1 MIKAVK
7 GTRDILPP
15 SSAVWNQVEAVAREV
30 FRIYNYQE
38 IRTPILEET
47 ALFARGVGQE
57 TDIVSKEMYTFEDR
71 DGSSL
76 TLRPEAT
83 ASVMRAYIEHHLDQK
98 PGLQKLYY
106 IGPMFRRER
115 PQKGRYRQ
123 FFQIGAEAIGSESPS
138 VDAEVI
144 EMVIDLLRRASLDGF
159 QLLINSV
166 GDQNCRP
173 QYVALLKEKLLE
185 VASRLCDDCQRRA
198 ETNPLRVLDCKV
210 PEDQEIINALP
221 SIQDHLCEP
230 CRTHFGAVKSHLDD
244 RRIRYEIRPRM
255 VRGLDYYMRTTF
267 EIVHGSLGAQN
278 SVLGGGRYDGLGESI
293 GSRVH
298 SPGIGFSI
306 GEDRLVMSIEQA
318 AALNN
323 NAALKE
329 DPLVIVTFTAGDAT
343 RRAAA
348 ETAAELRGQGI
359 RVEVA
364 EGKLKKVFEVANKLN
379 ARVALICGEDE
390 TAAGEISMKD
400 MENQVQVQIPR
411 ELLLEEVKECLS
423 KYR

>member
-15 SSAVWNQVEAVAREV
+15 SSNVWNHVEAIAREV
-30 FRIYNYQE
+30 FRTYNYHE

-47 ALFARGVGQE
+47 ALFARGVGEE

-83 ASVMRAYIEHHLDQK
+83 ASVIRAYIEHRLDQR

-123 FFQIGAEAIGSESPS
+123 FFQIGAEAIGSESPA

-144 EMVIDLLRRASLDGF
+144 EMVVEVLKRAGLTGFKLLL
-159 QLLINSV
+159 NSV
-166 GDQNCRP
+166 GDANCRP
-173 QYVALLKEKLLE
+173 QYVALLQARLRE
-185 VASRLCDDCQRRA
+185 VAGQLCGDCQRRV

-210 PEDQEIINALP
+210 PEDQPIIDALP
-221 SIQDHLCEP
+221 SIQDHLCDP
-230 CRTHFGAVKSHLDD
+230 CRTHFHAVRAFLQD
-244 RRIRYEIRPRM
+244 RGIEFEVRPRM

-267 EIVHGSLGAQN
+267 EIVHGALGAQN
-278 SVLGGGRYDGLGESI
+278 SVLGGGRYDGLAEAL

-306 GEDRLVMSIEQA
+306 GEDRLVMSVEQEKPDAHKATLDLYIASMGAQAERVA
-318 AALNN
+318 AGFAYELR
-323 NAALKE
+323 
-329 DPLVIVTFTAGDAT
+329 TAGFC
-343 RRAAA
+343 
-348 ETAAELRGQGI
+348 
-359 RVEVA
+359 VEF
-364 EGKLKKVFEVANKLN
+364 GFDPKLKRSLELANKLG
-379 ARVALICGEDE
+379 ARYCLIVGDNEV
-390 TAAGEISMKD
+390 AAG
-400 MENQVQVQIPR
+400 
-411 ELLLEEVKECLS
+411 
-423 KYR
+423 KYTLKNMASGEQETVAPDDLAARLGSN

>member
-15 SSAVWNQVEAVAREV
+15 SSGVWNQVEAVAREV
-30 FRIYNYQE
+30 LRIYNYQE

-57 TDIVSKEMYTFEDR
+57 TDIVSKEMYTFDDR

-83 ASVMRAYIEHHLDQK
+83 ASVMRAYIEHRLDQK

-123 FFQIGAEAIGSESPS
+123 FYQIGAEAIGSESPM

-144 EMVIDLLRRASLDGF
+144 EMVIDLLRRAGLEGF
-159 QLLINSV
+159 ELLINSV

-173 QYVALLKEKLLE
+173 QYVALLKEKLQE
-185 VASRLCDDCQRRA
+185 VKSRLCDDCQRRV

-210 PEDQEIINALP
+210 PEDQDIINALP
-221 SIQDHLCEP
+221 SIQDHLCHP
-230 CRTHFGAVKSHLDD
+230 CRTHFSAVKSQLDD
-244 RRIRYEIRPRM
+244 REISYEVRPRM

-278 SVLGGGRYDGLGESI
+278 SVLGGGRYDGLAESL
-293 GSRVH
+293 GSRVPA
-298 SPGIGFSI
+298 PGIGFSI
-306 GEDRLVMSIEQA
+306 GEDRLVMSVE
-318 AALNN
+318 
-323 NAALKE
+323 NAAQKE
-329 DPLVIVTFTAGDAT
+329 DPLVIVAFTGSETT
-343 RRAAA
+343 RHAAVNA
-348 ETAAELRGQGI
+348 AAELRDADM

-379 ARVALICGEDE
+379 ARVALICGDSE
-390 TAAGEISMKD
+390 TAVGEISMKD
-400 MENQVQVQIPR
+400 MESQVQVQIRR
-411 ELLLEEVKECLS
+411 ELLVEKVEECLS

>member
-15 SSAVWNQVEAVAREV
+15 SSTVWNQVEAVAREV
-30 FRIYNYQE
+30 FRVYNYQE

-47 ALFARGVGQE
+47 ALFARGVGEE
-57 TDIVSKEMYTFEDR
+57 TDIVSKEMYTFDDR

-83 ASVMRAYIEHHLDQK
+83 ASVMRAYIEHRLDQK

-115 PQKGRYRQ
+115 PQKGRFRQ
-123 FFQIGAEAIGSESPS
+123 FYQIGAEAIGSESPT

-144 EMVIDLLRRASLDGF
+144 EMVIDLLRRAGLEGF
-159 QLLINSV
+159 QLLVNSV

-173 QYVALLKEKLLE
+173 QYVTLLKEKLRE
-185 VASRLCDDCQRRA
+185 VASQLCGDCQRRA

-210 PEDQEIINALP
+210 PEDQAIINALP

-230 CRTHFGAVKSHLDD
+230 CRAHFAAVRAHLDD
-244 RRIRYEIRPRM
+244 RGIACEVRPRM

-278 SVLGGGRYDGLGESI
+278 SVLGGGRYDGLAEAL

-306 GEDRLVMSIEQA
+306 GEDRLVMSLEQTA
-318 AALNN
+318 TP
-323 NAALKE
+323 KE

-343 RRAAA
+343 QRAAA
-348 ETAAELRGQGI
+348 HAASELRAHGI
-359 RVEVA
+359 RVELA
-364 EGKLKKVFEVANKLN
+364 EGKLKRVFEIANKLN
-379 ARVALICGEDE
+379 ARVAVICGENE

-400 MENQVQVQIPR
+400 MESQVQVQIRR
-411 ELLLEEVKECLS
+411 ELLLEKVEECLS

>member
-57 TDIVSKEMYTFEDR
+57 TDIVSKEMYTFDDR

-83 ASVMRAYIEHHLDQK
+83 ASVMRAYIEHRLDQK

-106 IGPMFRRER
+106 MGPMFRRER

-123 FFQIGAEAIGSESPS
+123 FYQIGAEAIGSESPS

-144 EMVIDLLRRASLDGF
+144 EMVIDLLRRAGLEGS

-173 QYVALLKEKLLE
+173 QYVALLKEKLRD
-185 VASRLCDDCQRRA
+185 VAARLCEDCQRRA

-210 PEDQEIINALP
+210 PQDQEIINALP

-230 CRTHFGAVKSHLDD
+230 CQTHFNAVKSHLDD
-244 RRIRYEIRPRM
+244 QGIRYEVRPRM

-278 SVLGGGRYDGLGESI
+278 SVLGGGRYDGLAESL

-306 GEDRLVMSIEQA
+306 GEDRLVMSLEATTQG
-318 AALNN
+318 
-323 NAALKE
+323 KE

-343 RRAAA
+343 QRAAGNA
-348 ETAAELRGQGI
+348 AAELRAHGV

-379 ARVALICGEDE
+379 ARVALICGENE

-400 MENQVQVQIPR
+400 MESQVQVQIGR
-411 ELLLEEVKECLS
+411 ELLLEKVKECLS

>member
-15 SSAVWNQVEAVAREV
+15 SSAVWNQVEAVARDV
-30 FRIYNYQE
+30 FRVYNYQE

-57 TDIVSKEMYTFEDR
+57 TDIVSKEMYTFDDR

-83 ASVMRAYIEHHLDQK
+83 ASVMRAYIEHRLDQK

-123 FFQIGAEAIGSESPS
+123 FYQIGAEAIGSESPS

-144 EMVIDLLRRASLDGF
+144 EMVVDLITRAGLEGF

-185 VASRLCDDCQRRA
+185 VKSRLCDDCQRRV

-210 PEDQEIINALP
+210 PEDQDIINALP
-221 SIQDHLCEP
+221 SIQDHLCDP
-230 CRTHFGAVKSHLDD
+230 CRTHFNTVKSNLDALP
-244 RRIRYEIRPRM
+244 IEYEVRPRM

-278 SVLGGGRYDGLGESI
+278 SVLGGGRYDGLAESL

-306 GEDRLVMSIEQA
+306 GEDRLVMSVE
-318 AALNN
+318 

-329 DPLVIVTFTAGDAT
+329 DPLVIVTFTGSENT
-343 RRAAA
+343 RHAAVK
-348 ETAAELRGQGI
+348 AAVELRAKGI
-359 RVEVA
+359 RVELA
-364 EGKLKKVFEVANKLN
+364 EGKLKRVFEVANKLN

-390 TAAGEISMKD
+390 TAVGDISMKD
-400 MENQVQVQIPR
+400 MENQVQVQFHR
-411 ELLLEEVKECLS
+411 ELLVEKVEECLS